1 MANPGRL
8 SGDVMLNLGG
18 LSAAYPG
25 YQASENLQA
34 TTEQNQS
41 AAKEAALKL
50 LGQHVLGRALT
61 GAQPGQGPQ
70 PPAPGQP
77 SMPPAPQG
85 GGFAGSGAIPNPMQ
99 QAPPAPPQGVPGQAP
114 SPDANSAPAA
124 PSGMPEISLQGLTA
138 RILQTSPRV
147 REHPEVL
154 LAALERAAPI
164 LDRQSKEDLAE
175 LRKDYQKQIATQRT
189 ESAAARLE
197 EAKRWHN
204 QTSDDRR
211 YGVDTRAG
219 TASTAEEGRNARS
232 TTTEE
237 GKNTRSGARLERT
250 DRRLDQA
257 DEREARI
264 SKFAASREGQA
275 LEKLDLARRSL
286 EQRIGSAQT
295 REDRERL
302 ALELRTNHQK
312 ATEIL
317 QANSVNSSLKP
328 LERKTLLQERA
339 QQVEEAITR
348 LRGKSS
354 QPATTAPVS
363 TTDAPPVSMLKEG
376 QPQAFKNKQTGETQT
391 WTLENG
397 QPKQVK

>member
-1 MANPGRL
+1 
-8 SGDVMLNLGG
+8 MLNLGG

-34 TTEQNQS
+34 TTETNQA

-61 GAQPGQGPQ
+61 GAQPDQGPQ
-70 PPAPGQP
+70 APAPGQP
-77 SMPPAPQG
+77 SVPSASQG
-85 GGFAGSGAIPNPMQ
+85 GDPAGPGAIPNPMQ
-99 QAPPAPPQGVPGQAP
+99 QAPPAPPQGAPGMTP
-114 SPDANSAPAA
+114 GPGVSSAPPPVPA
-124 PSGMPEISLQGLTA
+124 SDDELWTIKGMTA
-138 RILQTSPRV
+138 RILATSPQV
-147 REHPEVL
+147 RNHPEVL
-154 LAALERAAPI
+154 MAALERAAPRF
-164 LDRQSKEDLAE
+164 DAQSKEDLAE
-175 LRKDYQKQIATQRT
+175 LRTNFQKQLAAQRT

-197 EAKRWHN
+197 EAKRWHDR
-204 QTSDDRR
+204 TSDDRR

-219 TASTAEEGRNARS
+219 TAATAEEGRNTRS
-232 TTTEE
+232 TATEE
-237 GKNTRSGARLERT
+237 GKSTRSDARLERT

-286 EQRIGSAQT
+286 EQRIESAKT

-317 QANSVNSSLKP
+317 QANSVMSSLKP
-328 LERKTLLQERA
+328 LERKSLLQERA
-339 QQVEEAITR
+339 AQVEDAITR

-354 QPATTAPVS
+354 QPTTTAPAAINP
-363 TTDAPPVSMLKEG
+363 DAPPVSMLKEG